1 VTCVTIPM
9 KETIKEITELAQE
22 YERKINESENIY
34 ERLELAKACL
44 AVYECLAIAQ
54 KNIKP

>member
-1 VTCVTIPM
+1 M

-44 AVYECLAIAQ
+44 AVHECLAILF
-54 KNIKP
+54 KNFKP

>member
-1 VTCVTIPM
+1 M
-9 KETIKEITELAQE
+9 KETIIEITELAQE

-44 AVYECLAIAQ
+44 AVYECLAIVQ
-54 KNIKP
+54 KNIKL